1 MTISKINSDNR
12 EGSDDNV
19 NIDSFPQKIKSIIA
33 TLRIVIDQ
41 LDLDFKHA
49 KELILEIA
57 RRLDEGGLCE
67 RNQISR
73 TIKKILKDKIQEG
86 KVTEKW
92 IEECLAPEYKRK
104 YTKSEPSSLS
114 KQQHK
119 QQIIEVSTEGKQV
132 SPSEGVN
139 QFHDHSTQNG
149 IGNEAV
155 SYNEPNT
162 NIESSI
168 IGDPVSS
175 YAVQKLLSNPSDIG
189 QECSNCLE
197 LQDKVNQLTKA
208 LKRISI
214 PTADQIPPSG
224 FEIPIPKEN
233 YEMVKDAMGKSNSAI
248 FVKCDAGKKFVRAVP
263 DVDN

>member
-1 MTISKINSDNR
+1 MTISKINPDNR

-19 NIDSFPQKIKSIIA
+19 NVDSFPQKIKSIIA

-41 LDLDFKHA
+41 LDLDFKQA

-57 RRLDEGGLCE
+57 RRLDEEGLCE

-86 KVTEKW
+86 KVSEKW

-119 QQIIEVSTEGKQV
+119 QQIVEVSTEGQQV
-132 SPSEGVN
+132 LPSEDVN
-139 QFHDHSTQNG
+139 QFHDHSKQNG
-149 IGNEAV
+149 IGNEAF
-155 SYNEPNT
+155 SYNKPTANT
-162 NIESSI
+162 VSSI
-168 IGDPVSS
+168 IGDSVSS
-175 YAVQKLLSNPSDIG
+175 YTVQKLPSNSSDIG
-189 QECSNCLE
+189 ECSSCIE
-197 LQDKVNQLTKA
+197 LQDKVNQLTEA

-214 PTADQIPPSG
+214 PTADQISPSG

-233 YEMVKDAMGKSNSAI
+233 YEMVKDAMGKSKNAI
-248 FVKCDAGKKFVRAVP
+248 VVKCDAGKKFVRAVP